1 MKKNEETQQVV
12 VEEEAGT
19 QIQEIT
25 DDDFLEG
32 KERPTVE
39 YIRNGIED
47 LIEHDLY
54 DILKENGGGV
64 HSMVYI
70 RRVRGHVE
78 ICPIK
83 KLEIIH

>member
-1 MKKNEETQQVV
+1 MNEEKV
-12 VEEEAGT
+12 VEEAEV

-25 DDDFLEG
+25 DEEFLEG
-32 KERPTVE
+32 KEAPFIE
-39 YIRNGIED
+39 NIRSPIED
-47 LIEHDLY
+47 MIENDLY

-70 RRVRGHVE
+70 RRVQGHVE

-83 KLEIIH
+83 KIEIIH